1 MGVSLGVVERVVVPL
16 PENNEERDRHL
27 ERRRPLSLRR
37 GAAEMACGWS
47 TGADASTG
55 AAGAESD
62 LDFLRTTD
70 EGALFVCQAS
80 LVDVSPMALW

>member
-1 MGVSLGVVERVVVPL
+1 
-16 PENNEERDRHL
+16 
-27 ERRRPLSLRR
+27 
-37 GAAEMACGWS
+37 MACGWS

-70 EGALFVCQAS
+70 EGALFVRQAS